1 MIVVYMKDFTFNQY
15 SNLLS
20 HNQISFRHDVDRKPE
35 KSLKMAKLENEHGV
49 KTTYYFRMK
58 PESYNEKIINEI
70 IALGH
75 EIGYH
80 YESLCDSNGDFALG
94 LEDFK
99 QNLAKL
105 RKLYPVKKIAMHGRP
120 TSSYDSR
127 DLWTKY
133 DYREFG
139 IEYEPYFDTDYNEV
153 LYITDAGRAWGD
165 DSINR
170 RDRVSSKYDF
180 DLTSLD
186 RILKLL
192 DNGQLPEKIIMNI
205 HPEHWAESKMEWL
218 IIWGKRKVRNF
229 VKRVYLRMKR

>member
-1 MIVVYMKDFTFNQY
+1 MDFTFNQY

-20 HNQISFRHDVDRKPE
+20 HKQISFRHDVDRKPE
-35 KSLKMAKLENEHGV
+35 KSLKMAQLEYKYGV
-49 KTTYYFRMK
+49 KSTYYFRMK
-58 PESYNEKIINEI
+58 PESYNQDIIKEI
-70 IALGH
+70 IRLGH

-80 YESLCDSNGDFALG
+80 YESLCDSKGDFVLG
-94 LEDFK
+94 IEDFK
-99 QNLAKL
+99 ENLAKL

-120 TSSYDSR
+120 TSPYDSR
-127 DLWTKY
+127 DLWKKY

-170 RDRVSSKYDF
+170 RDRVSTNYAF

-186 RILKLL
+186 KILLALEKKE
-192 DNGQLPEKIIMNI
+192 LPDKIIMNI
-205 HPEHWAESKMEWL
+205 HPEHWAENSFDWFV
-218 IIWGKRKVRNF
+218 ICVKRKMRNF
-229 VKRVYLRMKR
+229 IKRIYLKLFK

>member
-1 MIVVYMKDFTFNQY
+1 MDFTFQQY
-15 SNLLS
+15 TKLLT
-20 HNQISFRHDVDRKPE
+20 HKPISFRHDVDRKPD
-35 KSLKMAKLENEHGV
+35 KSLKMAQLESEHGV
-49 KTTYYFRMK
+49 KATYYFRMK
-58 PESYNEKIINEI
+58 PESYNEDIIKEI
-70 IALGH
+70 IKLGH

-80 YESLCDSNGDFALG
+80 YESLCDSKGDYVLG

-120 TSSYDSR
+120 TSPYDSR
-127 DLWTKY
+127 DLWIKY

-170 RDRVSSKYDF
+170 RDRVSTKYDF

-186 RILKLL
+186 KILLSL
-192 DNGQLPEKIIMNI
+192 DKNELPKKIIMNI
-205 HPEHWAESKMEWL
+205 HPEHWADNSFEWWT
-218 IIWGKRKVRNF
+218 IYSTRKVRNLI
-229 VKRVYLRMKR
+229 KKIYLRFFR